1 MKNTTKTTNSYTKIS
16 TGVYKTS
23 AGTYRARKTINGNT
37 ISAYF
42 TNKTKAIAYYKSLTK

>member
-1 MKNTTKTTNSYTKIS
+1 MKNNNYTKIT

-37 ISAYF
+37 ISVYF
-42 TNKTKAIAYYKSLTK
+42 TNKAKAIKYYKSLTK